1 MIKESRGDVA
11 ITEQVQERQR
21 RADLFVKRLGLRPG
35 RGHLLGE
42 HCVVS
47 ERSEPR
53 KEGDTVS
60 LRMLWAPREVA
71 VNHVLWVLGSGYFFP
86 LVKFSTCLQ
95 RVWLLQVQRYCEKSM
110 ISRKVRFPFL
120 WVWVGCS
127 IAPACGPHCA
137 FLSPAF

>member
-1 MIKESRGDVA
+1 MMKGSRGDVA
-11 ITEQVQERQR
+11 ITEQLQERQR
-21 RADLFVKRLGLRPG
+21 RADSSVERLGVRPG

-42 HCVVS
+42 RCVVS

-53 KEGDTVS
+53 KEGDAVS
-60 LRMLWAPREVA
+60 LRTLWAPREVA

-110 ISRKVRFPFL
+110 VSRKVRFPFL
-120 WVWVGCS
+120 WVWAGCS
-127 IAPACGPHCA
+127 SARACGPRST
-137 FLSPAF
+137 FLCPAF